1 MSMTDSGHHHHIPDP
16 DDLPDLR
23 IYSHSPLF
31 YWWPMW
37 VLGFLFAGLTAVQGE
52 SVAMGN
58 EGRAFLVHPSKYL
71 GLIYTATFLLL
82 LLTTTATVRGLASI
96 VVMLVIVLTGVLLA
110 WLQLFDDL
118 VEVIP
123 YLGMHM
129 TLGFFLVT
137 ATGVF
142 VMWALAFFVF
152 DRMAFWRIRPG
163 QMTFE
168 RWVGDAEKSY
178 DTRGLLF
185 EKKSEDYFKQL
196 LLGLGMGDLSITT
209 SGARKEEIDIPNV
222 IFVDSKV
229 KAIQR
234 LIAIKPDEVMGDGH

>member
-1 MSMTDSGHHHHIPDP
+1 MVI
-16 DDLPDLR
+16 L
-23 IYSHSPLF
+23 
-31 YWWPMW
+31 
-37 VLGFLFAGLTAVQGE
+37 VVVLTAV
-52 SVAMGN
+52 
-58 EGRAFLVHPSKYL
+58 LL
-71 GLIYTATFLLL
+71 G
-82 LLTTTATVRGLASI
+82 
-96 VVMLVIVLTGVLLA
+96 

-118 VEVIP
+118 VEIIP

-196 LLGLGMGDLSITT
+196 LLGLGMGDLSIVT

-222 IFVDSKV
+222 VFVDAKV
-229 KAIQR
+229 RAIQR
-234 LIAIKPDEVMGDGH
+234 LIAIKPDEVYGDHK